1 MALADVKVQQE
12 EITKP
17 KKIVQKEWVSLKDN
31 IDSFKKR
38 FDISNWNCFWLANR
52 KKGDS
57 KHLIAD
63 FKQFQK
69 RIQKLIYKKN
79 NWTDSINRKSNSG
92 FLFWKKYEQ
101 LLMNEYW
108 LL

>member
-38 FDISNWNCFWLANR
+38 FDISN
-52 KKGDS
+52 
-57 KHLIAD
+57 
-63 FKQFQK
+63 
-69 RIQKLIYKKN
+69 
-79 NWTDSINRKSNSG
+79 
-92 FLFWKKYEQ
+92 
-101 LLMNEYW
+101 
-108 LL
+108 